1 MIAFC
6 LANLFVFYYVPVLSA
21 VGGIKQSANFLTQG
35 IPAIKEHLIVQQRK
49 SHPCHYV
56 MLAYYLT
63 HFISSTGQIAGIAIG
78 TLIALFLVQR
88 LGTDKVG
95 YTFGP
100 VILTWFILIA
110 GIGIYNVIKYDTGIL
125 KAFNPKYI
133 IDYFQRN
140 GKEGWISLG
149 GVVLCI
155 TGIFI
160 P

>member
-1 MIAFC
+1 
-6 LANLFVFYYVPVLSA
+6 
-21 VGGIKQSANFLTQG
+21 
-35 IPAIKEHLIVQQRK
+35 
-49 SHPCHYV
+49 
-56 MLAYYLT
+56 MLAFYLT
-63 HFISSTGQIAGIAIG
+63 RLISSTGQIAGIAIG

-110 GIGIYNVIKYDTGIL
+110 GIGIYNVIKHDTGIL
-125 KAFNPKYI
+125 KAFKPKYI

-155 TGIFI
+155 TGIFC
-160 P
+160 